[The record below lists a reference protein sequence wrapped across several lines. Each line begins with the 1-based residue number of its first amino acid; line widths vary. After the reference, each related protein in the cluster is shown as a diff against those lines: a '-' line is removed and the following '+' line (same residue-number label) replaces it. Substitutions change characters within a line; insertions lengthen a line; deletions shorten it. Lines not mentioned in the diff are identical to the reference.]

1 MRVEQH
7 LEARVRQTIQEALG
21 VDADPLL
28 RPTKDP
34 ALGDYQLN
42 AAFALAK
49 SQKSSPRQI
58 AERIAQA
65 LQGAPE
71 FASVEVAGG
80 GFINLRLSEEWM
92 GEVLAQML
100 GDQRL
105 GVPLVSRPERIVVD
119 YSGPNIAKQ
128 MHVGHLRST
137 ILGHAIISLLR
148 FIGHEVIGDNHLGDW
163 GTQFG
168 ILIAALREFRGGD
181 SSGLDISGL
190 EALYRDGTRKASE
203 DPAFAERARL
213 ELARLQQG
221 DAENRALWE
230 RFVALTRAEIEP
242 IYERLGVRF
251 DLWLGES
258 FYQPMLGPTVQMLLE
273 RGIAREDEGAVCV
286 FFNEWKERLGEAAP
300 GRLANHKEPLIVKKR
315 DGAYLYSTTDIATV
329 IYRSEELRAN
339 RALYVVDMRQSLHFE
354 QVFAIA
360 KRLGYPIELEHV
372 GFGAVLDAEGK
383 PLKTREGK
391 AITLA
396 ALLDEAEKRAF
407 EVMKSENIFE
417 ISVDEMALIAR
428 AVGIGAVKYADLKQN
443 RLSDYVFDFDKLI
456 DLKGNSG
463 PYMQYAGARV
473 RSIFRKGGI
482 DPLGLR
488 VKRVLLQSPEERSL
502 GRVLLRF
509 PEIIHRAAQ
518 AREPHQ
524 LTDHLYALSREF
536 SLFFERC
543 PVLRSE
549 GATRDSRLALTALV
563 GAQIQ
568 KGLELLGIEAVERM

>member
-1 MRVEQH
+1 M
-7 LEARVRQTIQEALG
+7 
-21 VDADPLL
+21 
-28 RPTKDP
+28 
-34 ALGDYQLN
+34 
-42 AAFALAK
+42 
-49 SQKSSPRQI
+49 
-58 AERIAQA
+58 
-65 LQGAPE
+65 
-71 FASVEVAGG
+71 
-80 GFINLRLSEEWM
+80 
-92 GEVLAQML
+92 
-100 GDQRL
+100 
-105 GVPLVSRPERIVVD
+105 
-119 YSGPNIAKQ
+119 
-128 MHVGHLRST
+128 
-137 ILGHAIISLLR
+137 
-148 FIGHEVIGDNHLGDW
+148 
-163 GTQFG
+163 
-168 ILIAALREFRGGD
+168 
-181 SSGLDISGL
+181 
-190 EALYRDGTRKASE
+190 
-203 DPAFAERARL
+203 
-213 ELARLQQG
+213 
-221 DAENRALWE
+221 
-230 RFVALTRAEIEP
+230 
-242 IYERLGVRF
+242 
-251 DLWLGES
+251 
-258 FYQPMLGPTVQMLLE
+258 
-273 RGIAREDEGAVCV
+273 
-286 FFNEWKERLGEAAP
+286 
-300 GRLANHKEPLIVKKR
+300 
-315 DGAYLYSTTDIATV
+315 ATV

-417 ISVDEMALIAR
+417 ISIDEMALIAR